1 MKGTNTDTHSKP
13 NPCQTAHKAESGH
26 KPAPAVLNAEAVRDA
41 IREALGT

>member
-1 MKGTNTDTHSKP
+1 MKGTNTDTIHKP

-26 KPAPAVLNAEAVRDA
+26 KPAPAVQNEEAVKDA